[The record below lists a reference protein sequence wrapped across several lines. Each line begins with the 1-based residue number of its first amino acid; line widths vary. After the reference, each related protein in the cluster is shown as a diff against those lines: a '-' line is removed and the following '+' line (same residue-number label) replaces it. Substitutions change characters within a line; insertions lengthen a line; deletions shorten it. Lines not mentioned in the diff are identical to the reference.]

1 MYPGCQRPAR
11 SPAAWS
17 SILSPSTR
25 KKICGTQ
32 GKNYVDLLR
41 KLSVTIYEL
50 TEHMG
55 FAISHSAEIFF
66 VVLLEKLFISFFLGY
81 SAPSI
86 CGMDVIHKLD

>member
-1 MYPGCQRPAR
+1 MPEACSLASGVELNSVA
-11 SPAAWS
+11 
-17 SILSPSTR
+17 LNE

-66 VVLLEKLFISFFLGY
+66 VVLLEKLFISFFLG
-81 SAPSI
+81 
-86 CGMDVIHKLD
+86 